1 MLHTDDLGSNRVCV
15 TEKNKVYMK
24 TEWKMRESRVL
35 RKLRNGEVA
44 LCTKMN
50 LADPRVAEIIA
61 MSGFDCIWTCQE
73 HIGNDY
79 RTIQELILGAKT
91 YDCDILCRVQKGC
104 YSDYILPLEMDAAG
118 IMVPHLMSLQEAKQ
132 TVNMTRFHPQGRRP
146 LDGGNADGKYCR
158 VPLGD
163 YLEQSNRER
172 FVIFQ
177 IEDPEPLEEL
187 EEIAALDGYDML
199 FFGPGDFSH
208 SIGDPGNFNNPVL
221 LETRKRIA
229 EVAIRHGKF
238 AGTVGSLGNYHE
250 LVKMG
255 YRFINIGSDVTTLAA
270 TYTEIIHSV
279 AGIAVNSPETKTPY
293 AK

>member
-177 IEDPEPLEEL
+177 IEDLEPLDEL
-187 EEIAALDGYDML
+187 EEIASLDGYDML

>member
-1 MLHTDDLGSNRVCV
+1 MQ
-15 TEKNKVYMK
+15 

-79 RTIQELILGAKT
+79 RTIQELILGAKA
-91 YDCDILCRVQKGC
+91 YDCDIVCRVQKGC
-104 YSDYILPLEMDAAG
+104 YSDYILPLEMDASG

-158 VPLGD
+158 VPVKD

-208 SIGDPGNFNNPVL
+208 SIGDPGNFSNPVL
-221 LETRKRIA
+221 LETCKRIA
-229 EVAIRHGKF
+229 EVATRHGKF
-238 AGTVGSLGNYHE
+238 AGTVGSLGNYLE

-270 TYTEIIHSV
+270 TYTEIVHSV
-279 AGIAVNSPETKTPY
+279 AGIAINSPETKTPY